1 MCSASAL
8 AVFTVE
14 DFGLVSSAADG
25 LNVTFVY
32 PVVSYAPLI
41 AGSGFKLA
49 DLFSAFIAAS
59 LFFSR

>member
-8 AVFTVE
+8 AAFTV
-14 DFGLVSSAADG
+14 DGFGLVSSAADG
-25 LNVTFVY
+25 LNVTLFC

-41 AGSGFKLA
+41 VGSGFKLA
-49 DLFSAFIAAS
+49 DFFSAFIAAS